1 MWDTVVQPAIIA
13 VLVVLEVAVWQVRMT
28 VAARGRK
35 RSAAALGA
43 LNAVI
48 QVVALGQ
55 VVTNLDRPAN
65 VVGYALGVAIGVYVG
80 VAAGG
85 RLAAEPVE
93 HRIVV
98 PGDGAGLSAVL
109 RAGGWPVTVQ
119 PVHGPDGPAAALS
132 VVVAGGRSAEVERA
146 LAGID
151 HGGLHTSSRL
161 RTANWAAPEP
171 VELRSA

>member
-1 MWDTVVQPAIIA
+1 MWDTVVQPAVIA
-13 VLVVLEVAVWQVRMT
+13 ALVVLGPAVWQVRMT

-35 RSAAALGA
+35 RNAA
-43 LNAVI
+43 
-48 QVVALGQ
+48 ALGQ

-65 VVGYALGVAIGVYVG
+65 VVGYGLGVYVG
-80 VAAGG
+80 VAADG

-98 PGDGAGLSAVL
+98 PGDGARRSAAL
-109 RAGGWPVTVQ
+109 RAGGWPVTIQ
-119 PVHGPDGPAAALS
+119 PAHGPDGPAAALS
-132 VVVAGGRSAEVERA
+132 VVVAGGRSADVERA

-171 VELRSA
+171 VELRSV